1 MLVRSMLR
9 AESQLVAERLRRTRE
24 AMKLN
29 QADWCR
35 LVGIEPQAWNN
46 YERGRNRISID
57 QALKVCQATGA
68 SLDWIYRG
76 LADGLT
82 LKLATA
88 LQELRG
94 SRNVRPLFDQDP
106 RL

>member
-1 MLVRSMLR
+1 MGMSVRSMLGEE
-9 AESQLVAERLRRTRE
+9 AQVVAERLRRTRE
-24 AMKLN
+24 ATKLN

-35 LVGIEPQAWNN
+35 LVGIVPQAWNN

-76 LADGLT
+76 LADGLPVN
-82 LKLATA
+82 LAVA
-88 LQELRG
+88 LQKLQR
-94 SRNVRPLFDQDP
+94 SRARKPT
-106 RL
+106 R